1 MSIRTLI
8 ALSAIFF
15 GIAGASVAVA
25 QSLNFATVYP
35 PGSTADQLTKI
46 YAEKVSNY
54 TNGEITIKT
63 YPLSLLSAGEAS
75 DGVRDGIADITYLI
89 TAYTPTMHAHSNF
102 MNESS
107 LQLQLFDPE
116 LVKDGKDA
124 MAYNAALSE
133 FTFFNCPEC
142 LNEYKRQNQVYTGNL
157 TSSRYGLLCTK
168 PIKSVQDIK
177 GLKVRVAGSHWSRW
191 VNAQGGDSLSLTIN
205 DVLEAMDQGI
215 IDCSILSG
223 SELVN
228 LNLLEVVSDI
238 TMGVPGGVYAG
249 GSGTIIN
256 ADVWRDLPLKH
267 RETLLR
273 AGGDFSTGITHAYIQ
288 QEKIAI
294 QRALDHGATL
304 HEADANLL
312 EVTRE
317 FAREDNKT
325 IIDYYSKKH
334 DVKRAQ
340 EMLDTFQPILEKW
353 IDLVQDV
360 DSLEALSKLQWEEI
374 TSKIDMNTYGM

>member
-75 DGVRDGIADITYLI
+75 DGVRDGIADISYII
-89 TAYTPTMHAHSNF
+89 TAYTPSIHPRSNF
-102 MNESS
+102 MNESAF
-107 LQLQLFDPE
+107 QLQLFDPE
-116 LVKDGKDA
+116 LINNGKDA

-133 FTFFNCPEC
+133 FILFNCPEC
-142 LNEYKRQNQVYTGNL
+142 LDEYTQQNQVFTGNL

-168 PIKSVQDIK
+168 PVKSVQDMK
-177 GLKVRVAGSHWSRW
+177 GLKVRVGGSHWSRW
-191 VNAQGGDSLSLTIN
+191 VNTLGGDTLSLTIN
-205 DVLEAMDQGI
+205 ENLEALDQGI
-215 IDCSILSG
+215 VDCTHLSG
-223 SELVN
+223 PELIN
-228 LNLLEVVSDI
+228 LNLWEVVTDI
-238 TMGVPGGVYAG
+238 TMGVGGVYSG
-249 GSGTIIN
+249 GSATTIN

-267 RETLLR
+267 REALLR
-273 AGGDFSTGITHAYIQ
+273 AGGDLSTAITYTYTQ
-288 QEKIAI
+288 LEKDAI
-294 QRALDHGATL
+294 ERTLDNGATL
-304 HEADANLL
+304 HEADASLL
-312 EVTRE
+312 EATRE
-317 FAREDNKT
+317 FARADQKKT
-325 IIDYYSKKH
+325 VNYYSEKYNIKQ
-334 DVKRAQ
+334 AQ

-353 IDLVQDV
+353 INLVQNV
-360 DSLEALSKLQWEEI
+360 DSLETMKKLQWEEV
-374 TSKIDMNTYGM
+374 TSKIDANTYGM